1 MTPMTLSA
9 PTKPVWLVGVITGVL
24 GLVGHFVSIP
34 VVTPNQFLFVAG
46 GFVVLALSTVLKGF

>member
-1 MTPMTLSA
+1 MTLSA
-9 PTKPVWLVGVITGVL
+9 PTKPVWLIGVIAGVL

-34 VVTPNQFLFVAG
+34 VVTPNQFFFVAG